1 MNQLKLENSTADAKR
16 GEMCSSESRLV
27 FVLFLI
33 GSKSV
38 ARVFLS
44 QSCSVEM
51 HIIPYCFS
59 RSIDNRSAE
68 RLYKIK

>member
-1 MNQLKLENSTADAKR
+1 MNQLKLENSTADAKLGIMFER
-16 GEMCSSESRLV
+16 VTISFR
-27 FVLFLI
+27 FILI

-38 ARVFLS
+38 PRVFLN

-59 RSIDNRSAE
+59 RSTDNRSAE
-68 RLYKIK
+68 RLLD